1 MPQSPAE
8 TVEQFLSELP
18 GEHRR
23 LTETEWGLTVDAAG
37 WPLDLGLALRDG
49 LFRIQAP
56 VIGPGQIAEGTLLW
70 WNRRLPLLR
79 FSASQAG
86 DVWICCD
93 LPMEAVNAR
102 QLDRV
107 LGLVVLT
114 ATQARQQAAAQPA

>member
-8 TVEQFLSELP
+8 TIDQFLSELP
-18 GEHRR
+18 GDHRR
-23 LTETEWGLTVDAAG
+23 LTDTEWGLTVESAG

-56 VIGPGQIAEGTLLW
+56 VCGPGQLAEGTLLW

-79 FSASQAG
+79 FAASQAG

-102 QLDRV
+102 QLDRI

-114 ATQARQQAAAQPA
+114 ATQARQQAAVQPA